1 MSQMNQMSQMI
12 IASKEKEPK
21 EIKKLKEPKD
31 TKTKPKMKLMTMSMA
46 VSDPDVEV
54 SETVSQSP
62 ASTNELDQKYQ
73 QKTDKEHILDNPDTY
88 IGSIENVSG
97 PMYILDNQKI
107 IQKEIDYNPA
117 LYKLFDEG
125 ITNCRDHRVR
135 TENKKKVDETTD
147 VVTSIHIEITNN
159 KITMT
164 NNGDGIDIEQ
174 HPTYKTW
181 IPELIFA
188 HLRTSTN
195 YNKDEQKTTGGKN
208 GFGFKLVLIWST
220 WGEIETVDAKRELK
234 YHQVFENNLDIIHK
248 PKITPCKKKP
258 YTMVSFIPDYKR
270 LGLKGLS
277 EDMLNLFQ
285 RRVYDIAG
293 ITTKDVKVK
302 FNEDLLP
309 VKDFGQYIQ
318 LFNDQDKVSESHEC
332 WGYSVCLSD
341 EFKQVSFVNGIFTSK
356 GGKHVDYIVQ
366 QITKK
371 MIAYIL
377 KKKKIE
383 VKPSTIK
390 EQLTI
395 FLNST
400 IVNPSFD
407 SQTKDYLN
415 TPSSKFG
422 SSCTVSDKFIE
433 KLAALGVLNTSCELS
448 EVKEK
453 KESKKTDGAKTKTI
467 RGVLKLIDA
476 NYAGTKKSS
485 ECILILCEGDSAK
498 SGIVS
503 GLAANDRNIYGIYP
517 MKGKLLNVRG
527 EGPKKIND
535 NHEITD
541 IKKILGLESGKTY
554 KDVED
559 LRYGKVLIMTDQD
572 LDGSHIKGLVIN
584 MFEWLW
590 PSLLK
595 IGGFIGFM
603 NTPILKATKGSK
615 SLSFY
620 NDNEYETW
628 KETNDNGSG
637 WKVKYYK
644 GLGTSTGKEFREYF
658 EHKKIVEI
666 EVGEKDTE
674 DMDMLFNKKKAE
686 LRKEWLTNYDR
697 DAHVDTSLT
706 HITLGNFIH
715 KEIIHFS
722 KYDCDRS
729 IPNLMDGL
737 KVSQRKILF
746 SAFEKNLISEIKV
759 AQFSGYV
766 SEHSGYHHGE
776 ASLNGAIVH
785 MAQDFVGSNNI
796 NLLMPNGQFG
806 TRLQGGKDSASE
818 RYIFTNLNKITRL
831 LFKKAD
837 DAILHYLDDDGMP
850 VEPIFYIPIIPMVL
864 VNGAEGIGT
873 GFSTKIPCFNP
884 KALIQYIRNVI
895 QHKEPNRD
903 LVPYYKG
910 FKGTI
915 EQENETRFITKGVFT
930 MNKNKIEITELPID
944 TWNEDYIIF
953 LEKLLEDGTIKDYKD
968 LSTDKHVNIQI
979 QCSINESEIE
989 KTLRLSSTLS
999 ITNMNLFNEKEKLTH
1014 YTKPHEIIDDFIL
1027 KRIGYYDKR
1036 KQHIIDVLEKELI
1049 LLKNKYN
1056 YIQQVLDGT
1065 IDLRKKTSEQ
1075 IYTILEDMGYAK
1087 IEGYNYL
1094 IKMTMDS
1101 VSIENVETLKKQ
1113 YESKEK
1119 ELAIIKK
1126 TTIEETWLNELS
1138 DLEKVI

>member
-1 MSQMNQMSQMI
+1 M
-12 IASKEKEPK
+12 ASKSAKS
-21 EIKKLKEPKD
+21 I
-31 TKTKPKMKLMTMSMA
+31 
-46 VSDPDVEV
+46 VSGPG
-54 SETVSQSP
+54 
-62 ASTNELDQKYQ
+62 LDEKYQ

-97 PMYILDNQKI
+97 PMYIYDEKI
-107 IQKEIDYNPA
+107 IQKDIDYNPA

-135 TENKKKVDETTD
+135 TEIKKKTDNTTD
-147 VVTSIHIEITNN
+147 VVTSIHIEIANN

-164 NNGDGIDIEQ
+164 NNGDGIDVEE
-174 HPTYKTW
+174 HPTYKIW
-181 IPELIFA
+181 IPELIFG

-234 YHQVFENNLDIIHK
+234 YHQVFENNLDVIHK
-248 PKITPCKKKP
+248 PKITSCKKNP
-258 YTMVSFIPDYKR
+258 YTRVSFIPDYKR
-270 LGLKGLS
+270 LGLQGLS
-277 EDMLNLFQ
+277 QDMLKLFQ

-302 FNEDLLP
+302 YNEEQLP
-309 VKDFGQYIQ
+309 VKDFNQYIQ
-318 LFNDQDKVSESHEC
+318 LFNDQDKVSESHDC

-341 EFKQVSFVNGIFTSK
+341 EFKQISFVNGIFTSK

-371 MIAYIL
+371 MVAYIL
-377 KKKKIE
+377 KKKKVE
-383 VKPSTIK
+383 VKPSIIK
-390 EQLTI
+390 EQITV

-448 EVKEK
+448 DVKEK

-467 RGVLKLIDA
+467 RGVTKLIDA
-476 NYAGTKKSS
+476 NYAGTKKSD
-485 ECILILCEGDSAK
+485 ECVLILCEGDSAK

-527 EGPKKIND
+527 ELPKKIND
-535 NHEITD
+535 NQEIKD
-541 IKKILGLESGKTY
+541 IKKILGLESGKIY
-554 KDVED
+554 ENACD
-559 LRYGKVLIMTDQD
+559 LRYSKVLIMTDQD

-584 MFEWLW
+584 MFECLW
-590 PSLLK
+590 PSLLQ
-595 IGGFIGFM
+595 ISGFIGFM
-603 NTPILKATKGSK
+603 NTPILKATKGTK

-620 NDNEYETW
+620 NDNEYEAW
-628 KETNDNGSG
+628 KQTSDNG

-658 EHKKIVEI
+658 ENKKIVEI

-706 HITLGNFIH
+706 QITLGNFIH

-746 SAFEKNLISEIKV
+746 SAFEKNLINEIKV

-818 RYIFTNLNKITRL
+818 RYIFTKLNTVTRF
-831 LFKKAD
+831 LFKKSD
-837 DAILHYLDDDGMP
+837 DAILQYLDDDGTC
-850 VEPIFYIPIIPMVL
+850 VEPIFYIPIIPLVL

-884 KALIQYIRNVI
+884 KVLIQYIRDVI
-895 QHKEPNRD
+895 THKEPNKD
-903 LVPYYKG
+903 LIPYYKG
-910 FKGTI
+910 FKGSI
-915 EQENETRFITKGVFT
+915 YFDNDSKVSPRFITNGVFT
-930 MNKNKIEITELPID
+930 MNKNKIDITELPIG

-953 LEKLLEDGTIKDYKD
+953 LEKLVEDGTIKDYKD
-968 LSTDKHVNIQI
+968 LSTDKNVNIQI
-979 QCSINESEIE
+979 QIQNQMDDIE
-989 KTLRLSSTLS
+989 KTLKLTTTLS
-999 ITNMNLFNEKEKLTH
+999 ISNMNLFNEKEKLTH
-1014 YTKPHEIIDDFIL
+1014 YEKPHEIIDDFIL
-1027 KRIGYYDKR
+1027 KRIGYYTKR
-1036 KQHIIDVLEKELI
+1036 KEHIIQILEKELI
-1049 LLKNKYN
+1049 LLQNKYK
-1056 YIQQVLDGT
+1056 YIQQVLDGS
-1065 IDLRKKTSEQ
+1065 IDLRKKTTEQ
-1075 IYTILEDMGYAK
+1075 IYKILQDLTYVK
-1087 IEGYNYL
+1087 IDDSYNYL

-1113 YESKEK
+1113 FETKEK
-1119 ELAIIKK
+1119 ELKIIKK
-1126 TTIEETWLNELS
+1126 TTIEESWLNELS
-1138 DLEKVI
+1138 DLEKII

>member
-1 MSQMNQMSQMI
+1 MANKTSMS
-12 IASKEKEPK
+12 AS
-21 EIKKLKEPKD
+21 
-31 TKTKPKMKLMTMSMA
+31 
-46 VSDPDVEV
+46 
-54 SETVSQSP
+54 
-62 ASTNELDQKYQ
+62 NLDEKYQ

-97 PMYILDNQKI
+97 PMYIYEDKI
-107 IQKEIDYNPA
+107 IQKDIDYNPA

-135 TENKKKVDETTD
+135 TEIKKKTDDTTD
-147 VVTSIHIEITNN
+147 VVTSIHIEIANN

-164 NNGDGIDIEQ
+164 NNGDGIDVEQ
-174 HPTYKTW
+174 HPTYKIW
-181 IPELIFA
+181 IPELIFG

-234 YHQVFENNLDIIHK
+234 YHQVFENNLDLIHK
-248 PKITPCKKKP
+248 PKITACKKKP
-258 YTMVSFIPDYKR
+258 YTRVSFIPDYKR
-270 LGLKGLS
+270 LGLQGLS
-277 EDMLNLFQ
+277 DDMLKLFQ

-302 FNEDLLP
+302 YNEDQLP
-309 VKDFGQYIQ
+309 VKDFNQYIQ
-318 LFNDQDKVSESHEC
+318 LFNDQDKVSESQDC

-341 EFKQVSFVNGIFTSK
+341 EFKQISFVNGIFTSK

-371 MIAYIL
+371 MVAYIL
-377 KKKKIE
+377 KKKKVE
-383 VKPSTIK
+383 VKPSIIK
-390 EQLTI
+390 EQITI

-453 KESKKTDGAKTKTI
+453 KESKKTDGAKTKSI
-467 RGVLKLIDA
+467 RGIPKLIDA
-476 NYAGTKKSS
+476 NYAGTKKSG

-527 EGPKKIND
+527 EVLKKINE
-535 NHEITD
+535 NKEIAE
-541 IKKILGLESGKTY
+541 IKKILGLETGKTY
-554 KDVED
+554 KDVEE
-559 LRYGKVLIMTDQD
+559 LRYGKVLFMTDQD
-572 LDGSHIKGLVIN
+572 LDGSHIKGLGIN
-584 MFEWLW
+584 MFECLW
-590 PSLLK
+590 PSLLQ
-595 IGGFIGFM
+595 ITGFIGFM
-603 NTPILKATKGSK
+603 NTPILKATKGTK

-620 NDNEYETW
+620 NDNEYEAW
-628 KETNDNGSG
+628 KQSTPHDG

-686 LRKEWLTNYDR
+686 QRKEWLTNYDR
-697 DAHVDTSLT
+697 DAHLDTSLT
-706 HITLGNFIH
+706 QITLGNFIH

-746 SAFEKNLISEIKV
+746 SAFEKNLMNEIKV

-818 RYIFTNLNKITRL
+818 RYIFTKLNTVTRFI
-831 LFKKAD
+831 FKKSD
-837 DAILHYLDDDGMP
+837 DAILKYLDDDGTP
-850 VEPIFYIPIIPMVL
+850 VEPIFYIPIIPMVM

-884 KALIQYIRNVI
+884 KVLIQYIRDVI
-895 QHKEPNRD
+895 SDKDPNKD
-903 LVPYYKG
+903 LIPYYKG

-915 EQENETRFITKGVFT
+915 EQDNDTKLTTQCRFMTKGVFT
-930 MNKNKIEITELPID
+930 INKNKIDITELPIG
-944 TWNEDYIIF
+944 TWNEDYIVF
-953 LEKLLEDGTIKDYKD
+953 LEKLVEDGTIKDYKD
-968 LSTDKHVNIQI
+968 LSTDKNVNIQI
-979 QCSINESEIE
+979 QLQNQMDDIE
-989 KTLRLSSTLS
+989 KTLKLTTTLS
-999 ITNMNLFNEKEKLTH
+999 ISNMNLFNEKEKLTH
-1014 YTKPHEIIDDFIL
+1014 YEKPHEIIDDFIL
-1027 KRIGYYDKR
+1027 KRIGYYEKR
-1036 KQHIIDVLEKELI
+1036 KQHIIQVLEKELI
-1049 LLKNKYN
+1049 LLQNKYK
-1056 YIQQVLDGT
+1056 YIQQMIDGS
-1065 IDLRKKTSEQ
+1065 IDLRKKTTEQ
-1075 IYTILEDMGYAK
+1075 IYTILQDLAYVK
-1087 IEGYNYL
+1087 IDDSYNYL

-1101 VSIENVETLKKQ
+1101 VSIENIETLKKQ
-1113 YESKEK
+1113 FESKEK
-1119 ELAIIKK
+1119 ELKLIKK
-1126 TTIEETWLNELS
+1126 TTIEESWLNELN
-1138 DLEKVI
+1138 DLEKII

>member
-1 MSQMNQMSQMI
+1 M
-12 IASKEKEPK
+12 ASKSK
-21 EIKKLKEPKD
+21 I
-31 TKTKPKMKLMTMSMA
+31 M
-46 VSDPDVEV
+46 
-54 SETVSQSP
+54 QSG
-62 ASTNELDQKYQ
+62 LDEKYQ

-97 PMYILDNQKI
+97 PMYIYDEKI
-107 IQKEIDYNPA
+107 IQKDIDYNPA

-135 TENKKKVDETTD
+135 TEIKKKTDDTTD
-147 VVTSIHIEITNN
+147 VVTSIHIEISNN

-164 NNGDGIDIEQ
+164 NNGDGIDVEE
-174 HPTYKTW
+174 HPTYKIW
-181 IPELIFA
+181 IPEMIFG

-220 WGEIETVDAKRELK
+220 WGEIETVDAKRQLK
-234 YHQVFENNLDIIHK
+234 YHQVFENNLDLIHK
-248 PKITPCKKKP
+248 PKITSCSKKP
-258 YTMVSFIPDYKR
+258 YTRVSFIPDYKR
-270 LGLKGLS
+270 LGIAGLS
-277 EDMLNLFQ
+277 DDMLKLFQ

-302 FNEDLLP
+302 YNEEQLP
-309 VKDFGQYIQ
+309 VKDFNQYIQ
-318 LFNDQDKVSESHEC
+318 LFNDQDKVSESQDC

-341 EFKQVSFVNGIFTSK
+341 EFRQISFVNGIFTSK

-371 MIAYIL
+371 MVAYIL
-377 KKKKIE
+377 KKKKVE
-383 VKPSTIK
+383 VKPSIIK

-453 KESKKTDGAKTKTI
+453 KESKKTDGAKTKSI
-467 RGVLKLIDA
+467 RGIPKLIDA
-476 NYAGTKKSS
+476 NYAGTKKSG

-527 EGPKKIND
+527 EVLKKINE
-535 NHEITD
+535 NKEIAE
-541 IKKILGLESGKTY
+541 IKKILGLETGKTY
-554 KDVED
+554 KDVDE
-559 LRYGKVLIMTDQD
+559 LRYGKVLFMTDQD
-572 LDGSHIKGLVIN
+572 LDGSHIKGLGIN
-584 MFEWLW
+584 MFECLW
-590 PSLLK
+590 PSLLQ
-595 IGGFIGFM
+595 ISGFIGFM
-603 NTPILKATKGSK
+603 NTPILKATKGTK

-620 NDNEYETW
+620 NDNEYEAW
-628 KETNDNGSG
+628 KQTSDNG

-686 LRKEWLTNYDR
+686 QRKEWLTNYDR
-697 DAHVDTSLT
+697 DVHVDTSLT
-706 HITLGNFIH
+706 QITLGNFIH

-746 SAFEKNLISEIKV
+746 SAFEKNLTNEIKV

-818 RYIFTNLNKITRL
+818 RYIFTKLNMVTRF
-831 LFKKAD
+831 LFKKSD
-837 DAILHYLDDDGMP
+837 DAILKYLDDDGTP
-850 VEPIFYIPIIPMVL
+850 VEPIFYIPIIPLVL

-884 KALIQYIRNVI
+884 KVLIQYIRDAI
-895 QHKEPNRD
+895 THKEPNKV
-903 LVPYYKG
+903 LIPYYKG
-910 FKGTI
+910 FKGIIAADNDSKTS
-915 EQENETRFITKGVFT
+915 RFITTGVFSI
-930 MNKNKIEITELPID
+930 NKNKIDITELPIG
-944 TWNEDYIIF
+944 TWNEDYIVF
-953 LEKLLEDGTIKDYKD
+953 LEKLVEDGTIKDYKD
-968 LSTDKHVNIQI
+968 LSTDKNVNIQI
-979 QCSINESEIE
+979 QLQNQMDDIE
-989 KTLRLSSTLS
+989 KTLKLTSTLS
-999 ITNMNLFNEKEKLTH
+999 ISNMNLFNEKEKLTH
-1014 YTKPHEIIDDFIL
+1014 YENPHEIIDDFIL
-1027 KRIGYYDKR
+1027 KRIGYYEKR
-1036 KQHIIDVLEKELI
+1036 KQHIIQVLEKELI
-1049 LLKNKYN
+1049 LLQNKYK
-1056 YIQQVLDGT
+1056 YIQQVLDGS
-1065 IDLRKKTSEQ
+1065 IDLRKKTTEQ
-1075 IYTILEDMGYAK
+1075 IYTILNEYVK
-1087 IEGYNYL
+1087 IDDSYNYL

-1101 VSIENVETLKKQ
+1101 VSIENIETLKKQ
-1113 YESKEK
+1113 FESKQK
-1119 ELAIIKK
+1119 ELNLIKK
-1126 TTIEETWLNELS
+1126 TTIEESWLNELS
-1138 DLEKVI
+1138 DLEKII

>member
-1 MSQMNQMSQMI
+1 M
-12 IASKEKEPK
+12 AS
-21 EIKKLKEPKD
+21 
-31 TKTKPKMKLMTMSMA
+31 LMT
-46 VSDPDVEV
+46 
-54 SETVSQSP
+54 QSL
-62 ASTNELDQKYQ
+62 SLDEKYQ

-88 IGSIENVSG
+88 IGSIENISG
-97 PMYILDNQKI
+97 PMYIYDEKI
-107 IQKEIDYNPA
+107 IQKDIDYNPA

-135 TENKKKVDETTD
+135 TEIKKKIDDTTD
-147 VVTSIHIEITNN
+147 VVTSIHIEISNN

-164 NNGDGIDIEQ
+164 NNGDGIDVEE
-174 HPTYKTW
+174 HPTYKIW
-181 IPELIFA
+181 IPELIFG

-234 YHQVFENNLDIIHK
+234 YHQVFENNLDVIHK
-248 PKITPCKKKP
+248 PKITACKKKP
-258 YTMVSFIPDYKR
+258 YTRVSFIPDYKR
-270 LGLKGLS
+270 LGLEGLS
-277 EDMLNLFQ
+277 DDMLKLFQ

-302 FNEDLLP
+302 YNEDQLP

-318 LFNDQDKVSESHEC
+318 LFNDQDKVSESQDC
-332 WGYSVCLSD
+332 WSYSVCLSD
-341 EFKQVSFVNGIFTSK
+341 EFKQISFVNGIFTSK

-371 MIAYIL
+371 MVAYIL
-377 KKKKIE
+377 KKKKVE
-383 VKPSTIK
+383 VKPSIIK
-390 EQLTI
+390 EQITV

-467 RGVLKLIDA
+467 RGIPKLIDA
-476 NYAGTKKSS
+476 NYAGTKKSG

-503 GLAANDRNIYGIYP
+503 GLAANDRNTYGIYP

-527 EGPKKIND
+527 EVLKKINE
-535 NHEITD
+535 NKEIAE
-541 IKKILGLESGKTY
+541 IKKILGLETGKTY
-554 KDVED
+554 KDVEE
-559 LRYGKVLIMTDQD
+559 LRYGKVLFMTDQD
-572 LDGSHIKGLVIN
+572 LDGSHIKGLGIN
-584 MFEWLW
+584 MFECLW

-595 IGGFIGFM
+595 ISGFIGFM
-603 NTPILKATKGSK
+603 NTPILKASKGLK

-620 NDNEYETW
+620 NDNEYEAW
-628 KETNDNGSG
+628 KESNAGSG

-697 DAHVDTSLT
+697 DVHLDTSLT
-706 HITLGNFIH
+706 QITLGNFIH
-715 KEIIHFS
+715 KEVIHFS

-746 SAFEKNLISEIKV
+746 SAFEKNLTTEIKV

-818 RYIFTNLNKITRL
+818 RYIYTKLNTVTL
-831 LFKKAD
+831 CLFKKAD
-837 DAILHYLDDDGMP
+837 NAILKYLDDDGTP

-884 KALIQYIRNVI
+884 KDLIQYIRCVI
-895 QHKEPNRD
+895 QQKEPNKE
-903 LVPYYKG
+903 LIPYYKG

-915 EQENETRFITKGVFT
+915 QQENESRFITKGVYKET
-930 MNKNKIEITELPID
+930 KNKIDITELPIG

-953 LEKLLEDGTIKDYKD
+953 LEKLVEDGTIKDYKD
-968 LSTDKHVNIQI
+968 LSTDKNVNIQI
-979 QCSINESEIE
+979 VMNTTGASEDIE
-989 KTLRLSSTLS
+989 KTLKLTSTLS

-1014 YTKPHEIIDDFIL
+1014 YTKAHEIIDDFIL
-1027 KRIGYYDKR
+1027 KRIGYYEVR
-1036 KQHIIDVLEKELI
+1036 KLHIINVLEKDLI
-1049 LLKNKYN
+1049 LLENKYK
-1056 YIQQVLDGT
+1056 YIQQVLDGS
-1065 IDLRKKTSEQ
+1065 IDLRKKTTDQ
-1075 IYTILEDMGYAK
+1075 INKVLEDLKFIK
-1087 IEGYNYL
+1087 IDGYNYL

-1113 YESKEK
+1113 YETKQK
-1119 ELAIIKK
+1119 ELELIKK
-1126 TTIEETWLNELS
+1126 TSIEETWMNELN

>member
-1 MSQMNQMSQMI
+1 M
-12 IASKEKEPK
+12 ASKSK
-21 EIKKLKEPKD
+21 
-31 TKTKPKMKLMTMSMA
+31 
-46 VSDPDVEV
+46 
-54 SETVSQSP
+54 SP
-62 ASTNELDQKYQ
+62 ISLDEKYQ

-88 IGSIENVSG
+88 IGSIENISG
-97 PMYILDNQKI
+97 PMYIYHEKIVQKD
-107 IQKEIDYNPA
+107 IDYNPA

-135 TENKKKVDETTD
+135 TEIKKKTDDTTD
-147 VVTSIHIEITNN
+147 VVTSIHIEISNN

-164 NNGDGIDIEQ
+164 NNGDGIDVEE
-174 HPTYKTW
+174 HPTYKIW
-181 IPELIFA
+181 IPELIFG

-234 YHQVFENNLDIIHK
+234 YHQVFENNLDLIHK
-248 PKITPCKKKP
+248 PKITACKKKP
-258 YTMVSFIPDYKR
+258 YTRVSFIPDYKR
-270 LGLKGLS
+270 LGLQGLS
-277 EDMLNLFQ
+277 DDMLKLFQ

-302 FNEDLLP
+302 YNEEQLP

-318 LFNDQDKVSESHEC
+318 LFNDQEKVSETHDC

-341 EFKQVSFVNGIFTSK
+341 EFKQISFVNGIFTSK

-371 MIAYIL
+371 MVAYIL
-377 KKKKIE
+377 KKKKVE
-383 VKPSTIK
+383 VKPSIIK
-390 EQLTI
+390 EQITV

-415 TPSSKFG
+415 TPFSKFG
-422 SSCTVSDKFIE
+422 SSCIVSDKFIE

-448 EVKEK
+448 DVKEK

-467 RGVLKLIDA
+467 RGVTKLIDA
-476 NYAGTKKSS
+476 NYAGTKKSD
-485 ECILILCEGDSAK
+485 ECVLILCEGDSAK

-527 EGPKKIND
+527 ELPKKIND
-535 NHEITD
+535 NQEIKD

-554 KDVED
+554 ENALD
-559 LRYGKVLIMTDQD
+559 LRYSKVLIMTDQD

-584 MFEWLW
+584 MFECLW
-590 PSLLK
+590 PSLLQ
-595 IGGFIGFM
+595 ISGFIGFM
-603 NTPILKATKGSK
+603 NTPILKATKGTK

-620 NDNEYETW
+620 NDNEYEAW
-628 KETNDNGSG
+628 KQTSDNG

-706 HITLGNFIH
+706 QITLGNFIH

-746 SAFEKNLISEIKV
+746 SAFEKNLINEIKV

-785 MAQDFVGSNNI
+785 MAQDFVGSNNV

-818 RYIFTNLNKITRL
+818 RYIFTKLNTITRF
-831 LFKKAD
+831 LFKKSD
-837 DAILHYLDDDGMP
+837 DAILQYLDDDGTS
-850 VEPIFYIPIIPMVL
+850 VEPIFYIPIIPLVL

-884 KALIQYIRNVI
+884 KVLIQYIRDVI
-895 QHKEPNRD
+895 THKDPNKD
-903 LVPYYKG
+903 LIPYYKG
-910 FKGTI
+910 FKGSI
-915 EQENETRFITKGVFT
+915 SFDNDSKLSSRFITKGLFSA
-930 MNKNKIEITELPID
+930 NKNKIDITELPIG
-944 TWNEDYIIF
+944 TWNEDYIVF
-953 LEKLLEDGTIKDYKD
+953 LEKLVEDGTIKDYKD
-968 LSTDKHVNIQI
+968 LSTDKNVNIQI
-979 QCSINESEIE
+979 QLQNQMDDIE
-989 KTLRLSSTLS
+989 KTLKLTTTLS
-999 ITNMNLFNEKEKLTH
+999 ISNMNLFNEKEKLTH
-1014 YTKPHEIIDDFIL
+1014 YEQPHEIIDDFIL
-1027 KRIGYYDKR
+1027 KRIGYYTKR
-1036 KQHIIDVLEKELI
+1036 KEHIIQVLEKELI
-1049 LLKNKYN
+1049 LLQNKYK
-1056 YIQQVLDGT
+1056 YIQQVLDGS
-1065 IDLRKKTSEQ
+1065 IDLRKKTIEQ
-1075 IYTILEDMGYAK
+1075 IYTILHNLTYVK
-1087 IEGYNYL
+1087 IDDSYNYL

-1113 YESKEK
+1113 FETKEK
-1119 ELAIIKK
+1119 ELNIIKK
-1126 TTIEETWLNELS
+1126 TTIEESWLNELS
-1138 DLEKVI
+1138 DLEKII

>member
-1 MSQMNQMSQMI
+1 M
-12 IASKEKEPK
+12 
-21 EIKKLKEPKD
+21 
-31 TKTKPKMKLMTMSMA
+31 
-46 VSDPDVEV
+46 
-54 SETVSQSP
+54 
-62 ASTNELDQKYQ
+62 
-73 QKTDKEHILDNPDTY
+73 
-88 IGSIENVSG
+88 
-97 PMYILDNQKI
+97 
-107 IQKEIDYNPA
+107 
-117 LYKLFDEG
+117 
-125 ITNCRDHRVR
+125 
-135 TENKKKVDETTD
+135 
-147 VVTSIHIEITNN
+147 
-159 KITMT
+159 
-164 NNGDGIDIEQ
+164 
-174 HPTYKTW
+174 
-181 IPELIFA
+181 
-188 HLRTSTN
+188 
-195 YNKDEQKTTGGKN
+195 
-208 GFGFKLVLIWST
+208 
-220 WGEIETVDAKRELK
+220 GEIETVDAKRELK

-258 YTMVSFIPDYKR
+258 YTRVSFIPDYKR
-270 LGLKGLS
+270 LGLEGLS
-277 EDMLNLFQ
+277 DDMLKLFQ

-302 FNEDLLP
+302 YNEDLLP

-318 LFNDQDKVSESHEC
+318 LFNDQDKVSESHDC
-332 WGYSVCLSD
+332 WSYSVCLSD
-341 EFKQVSFVNGIFTSK
+341 EYKQVSFVNGIFTGK

-371 MIAYIL
+371 MVAYIL
-377 KKKKIE
+377 KKKKVE
-383 VKPSTIK
+383 VKPSIIK
-390 EQLTI
+390 EQITI

-415 TPSSKFG
+415 TPASKFG
-422 SSCTVSDKFIE
+422 SSCVVSDKFIE

-467 RGVLKLIDA
+467 RGIPKLIDA
-476 NYAGTKKSS
+476 NYAGTKKSG

-527 EGPKKIND
+527 EVLKKVNE
-535 NHEITD
+535 NKEISE

-554 KDVED
+554 KDIEE
-559 LRYGKVLIMTDQD
+559 LRYGKVLFMTDQD
-572 LDGSHIKGLVIN
+572 LDGSHIKGLGIN
-584 MFEWLW
+584 MFECLW

-595 IGGFIGFM
+595 IEGFIGFM
-603 NTPILKATKGSK
+603 NTPILKATKGTK

-620 NDNEYETW
+620 NDNEYEAW
-628 KETNDNGSG
+628 KQTDNSTG
-637 WKVKYYK
+637 WKIKYYK

-658 EHKKIVEI
+658 ENKKIVEI
-666 EVGEKDTE
+666 ETGEKDTE

-686 LRKEWLTNYDR
+686 QRKEWLTNYDR

-746 SAFEKNLISEIKV
+746 SAFEKNLVNEIKV

-818 RYIFTNLNKITRL
+818 RYIFTKLNMLTRFI
-831 LFKKAD
+831 FKKSD
-837 DAILHYLDDDGMP
+837 DAILKYLDDDGTP
-850 VEPIFYIPIIPMVL
+850 VEPIFYVPIIPMVL

-884 KALIQYIRNVI
+884 KDLIQYIRDVI
-895 QHKEPNRD
+895 THKTPNQD
-903 LVPYYKG
+903 LIPYYKG

-915 EQENETRFITKGVFT
+915 TKENEYRFITKGKYSQS
-930 MNKNKIEITELPID
+930 KNKIDITELPIG
-944 TWNEDYIIF
+944 TWNEDYIMF
-953 LEKLLEDGTIKDYKD
+953 LEKLVEDGTIKDYKD
-968 LSTDKHVNIQI
+968 LSTDKNVNIQI
-979 QCSINESEIE
+979 VTNNEFDIE
-989 KTLRLSSTLS
+989 KTLKLTSTLS
-999 ITNMNLFNEKEKLTH
+999 ISNMNLFNEKEKLTH
-1014 YTKPHEIIDDFIL
+1014 YRTPNEIVDDFVL
-1027 KRIGYYDKR
+1027 KRISYYEKR
-1036 KQHIIDVLEKELI
+1036 KQYLIQILEKELI
-1049 LLKNKYN
+1049 LLENKYK
-1056 YIQQVLDGT
+1056 YIQQVLDGS
-1065 IDLRKKTSEQ
+1065 IDLRRKTSEE
-1075 IYTILEDMGYAK
+1075 IYTILKGYVK
-1087 IEGYNYL
+1087 IEDSYNYL
-1094 IKMTMDS
+1094 IKMSMDS
-1101 VSIENVETLKKQ
+1101 VSKENVETLKKQ
-1113 YESKEK
+1113 FDSKQK
-1119 ELAIIKK
+1119 ELDIIKK
-1126 TTIEETWLNELS
+1126 TSIEESWLHELN

>member
-1 MSQMNQMSQMI
+1 M
-12 IASKEKEPK
+12 ASKSKG
-21 EIKKLKEPKD
+21 
-31 TKTKPKMKLMTMSMA
+31 SA
-46 VSDPDVEV
+46 SVS
-54 SETVSQSP
+54 
-62 ASTNELDQKYQ
+62 LDEKYQ

-88 IGSIENVSG
+88 IGSIENISG
-97 PMYILDNQKI
+97 PMYIYDQKI
-107 IQKEIDYNPA
+107 IQKDIDYNPA

-135 TENKKKVDETTD
+135 TEIKKQTDDSTD
-147 VVTSIHIEITNN
+147 VVTSIHIEISNN

-164 NNGDGIDIEQ
+164 NNGDGIDVEE
-174 HPTYKTW
+174 HPTYKIW
-181 IPELIFA
+181 IPELIFG

-248 PKITPCKKKP
+248 PKITSCKKKP
-258 YTMVSFIPDYKR
+258 YTRVSFIPDYKR
-270 LGLKGLS
+270 LGLEGLS
-277 EDMLNLFQ
+277 DDMLKLFQ

-302 FNEDLLP
+302 YNEEQLP
-309 VKDFGQYIQ
+309 VKDFNQYIQ
-318 LFNDQDKVSESHEC
+318 LFNDEDKVSETQDC

-341 EFKQVSFVNGIFTSK
+341 EFKQISFVNGIFTSK
-356 GGKHVDYIVQ
+356 GGKHVDYIMQ

-371 MIAYIL
+371 MVAYIL
-377 KKKKIE
+377 KKKKVE
-383 VKPSTIK
+383 VKPSIIK
-390 EQLTI
+390 EQITI

-467 RGVLKLIDA
+467 RGIPKLIDA

-485 ECILILCEGDSAK
+485 ECVLILCEGDSAK

-527 EGPKKIND
+527 EVLKKINE
-535 NHEITD
+535 NKEIAE
-541 IKKILGLESGKTY
+541 IKKILGLEAGKTY
-554 KDVED
+554 KDIEE
-559 LRYGKVLIMTDQD
+559 LRYGKVLFMTDQD
-572 LDGSHIKGLVIN
+572 LDGSHIKGLGIN
-584 MFEWLW
+584 MFECLW

-595 IGGFIGFM
+595 ISGFIGFM
-603 NTPILKATKGSK
+603 NTPILKATKGIK

-620 NDNEYETW
+620 NDNEYEAW
-628 KETNDNGSG
+628 KQTTPHDG

-674 DMDMLFNKKKAE
+674 DMDMLFNKKKSE

-697 DAHVDTSLT
+697 EVHLDTSLT
-706 HITLGNFIH
+706 QITLGNFIH

-746 SAFEKNLISEIKV
+746 SAFEKNLVNEIKV

-818 RYIFTNLNKITRL
+818 RYIFTKLNTITRF

-837 DAILHYLDDDGMP
+837 DSILNYLDDDGTS

-884 KALIQYIRNVI
+884 KVLIQYIRDVI
-895 QHKEPNRD
+895 QHKEPNRE
-903 LVPYYKG
+903 LIPYYKS

-915 EQENETRFITKGVFT
+915 EQDEKEGRFITKGIFKES
-930 MNKNKIEITELPID
+930 KNKIDITELPIG

-953 LEKLLEDGTIKDYKD
+953 LEKLVEDGIIKDYKD
-968 LSTDKHVNIQI
+968 LSTDKNVNIQI
-979 QCSINESEIE
+979 VCNIDASEIE
-989 KTLRLSSTLS
+989 KTLKLTSTLS
-999 ITNMNLFNEKEKLTH
+999 ISNMNLFNEKEKLTH
-1014 YTKPHEIIDDFIL
+1014 YTKPHDIIDDFIV
-1027 KRIGYYDKR
+1027 KRIGYYETR
-1036 KQHIIDVLEKELI
+1036 KQHIIKELEKDLV
-1049 LLKNKYN
+1049 LLENKYK
-1056 YIQQVLDGT
+1056 YIQQVLEDT
-1065 IDLRKKTSEQ
+1065 IDLRKKTTEQ
-1075 IYTILEDMGYAK
+1075 IYTILEKFNYVK
-1087 IEGYNYL
+1087 IEDSFNYL
-1094 IKMTMDS
+1094 IKMAMDS

-1113 YESKEK
+1113 YHTKQK
-1119 ELAIIKK
+1119 ELEIIKK
-1126 TTIEETWLNELS
+1126 TPIEESWLNELN
-1138 DLEKVI
+1138 DLEKII

>member
-1 MSQMNQMSQMI
+1 M
-12 IASKEKEPK
+12 ASKSK
-21 EIKKLKEPKD
+21 
-31 TKTKPKMKLMTMSMA
+31 SS
-46 VSDPDVEV
+46 VV
-54 SETVSQSP
+54 
-62 ASTNELDQKYQ
+62 ASGLDEKYQ

-88 IGSIENVSG
+88 IGSIENISG
-97 PMYILDNQKI
+97 PMYIYDEKI

-135 TENKKKVDETTD
+135 TEIKKKTDDTTD
-147 VVTSIHIEITNN
+147 VVTSIHIEIANN

-164 NNGDGIDIEQ
+164 NNGDGIDVEE
-174 HPTYKTW
+174 HPTYKIW
-181 IPELIFA
+181 IPELIFG

-234 YHQVFENNLDIIHK
+234 YHQIFENNLDLIHK
-248 PKITPCKKKP
+248 PKISACKKKP
-258 YTMVSFIPDYKR
+258 YTRVSFIPDYKR
-270 LGLKGLS
+270 LGIQGLS
-277 EDMLNLFQ
+277 DDMLKLFQ

-302 FNEDLLP
+302 YNEEQLP

-318 LFNDQDKVSESHEC
+318 LFNDQDKVSETHDC

-341 EFKQVSFVNGIFTSK
+341 EFKQISFVNGIFTSK

-371 MIAYIL
+371 MVAYIL
-377 KKKKIE
+377 KKKKVE
-383 VKPSTIK
+383 VKPSIIK
-390 EQLTI
+390 EQITV

-433 KLAALGVLNTSCELS
+433 KLALLGVLNTSCELS

-453 KESKKTDGAKTKTI
+453 KESKKTDGTKTKSI
-467 RGVLKLIDA
+467 RGIPKLIDA
-476 NYAGTKKSS
+476 NYAGTKKSG
-485 ECILILCEGDSAK
+485 ECVLILCEGDSAK

-527 EGPKKIND
+527 EVLKKINE
-535 NHEITD
+535 NKEIAE
-541 IKKILGLESGKTY
+541 IKKILGLETGKIY
-554 KDVED
+554 KDVEE
-559 LRYGKVLIMTDQD
+559 LRYGKVLFMTDQD
-572 LDGSHIKGLVIN
+572 LDGSHIKGLGIN
-584 MFEWLW
+584 MFECLW
-590 PSLLK
+590 PSLLQ
-595 IGGFIGFM
+595 ITGFIGFM
-603 NTPILKATKGSK
+603 NTPILKATKGTK

-620 NDNEYETW
+620 NDNEYEAW
-628 KETNDNGSG
+628 KQSTPHDG

-666 EVGEKDTE
+666 EVGEKDTQ

-686 LRKEWLTNYDR
+686 QRKEWLTNYDR
-697 DAHVDTSLT
+697 DAHLDTSLT
-706 HITLGNFIH
+706 QITLGNFIH

-746 SAFEKNLISEIKV
+746 SSFEKNLMNEIKV

-818 RYIFTNLNKITRL
+818 RYIFTRLNTITRF
-831 LFKKAD
+831 LFKKSD
-837 DAILHYLDDDGMP
+837 DAILKYLDDDGTS
-850 VEPIFYIPIIPMVL
+850 VEPIFYIPIIPLVL
-864 VNGAEGIGT
+864 VNGSEGIGT

-884 KALIQYIRNVI
+884 KTLIQYIRDVI
-895 QHKEPNRD
+895 THKDPNKD
-903 LVPYYKG
+903 LIPYYKG

-915 EQENETRFITKGVFT
+915 EQDNETRFITKGVFT
-930 MNKNKIEITELPID
+930 INKNKIDITELPIG

-953 LEKLLEDGTIKDYKD
+953 LEKLVEDGTIKDYKD
-968 LSTDKHVNIQI
+968 LSTDKNVNIQI
-979 QCSINESEIE
+979 QIQNQMDDIE
-989 KTLRLSSTLS
+989 KTLKLTTTLS
-999 ITNMNLFNEKEKLTH
+999 ISNMNLFNEKEKLTH
-1014 YTKPHEIIDDFIL
+1014 YEKPHEIIDDFIL
-1027 KRIGYYDKR
+1027 KRIGYYTKR
-1036 KQHIIDVLEKELI
+1036 KEHIIQLLEKELI
-1049 LLKNKYN
+1049 LLQNKYK
-1056 YIQQVLDGT
+1056 YIQQVLDGS
-1065 IDLRKKTSEQ
+1065 IDLRKKTTEQ
-1075 IYTILEDMGYAK
+1075 IYTILQDLYVK
-1087 IEGYNYL
+1087 IDDSYNYL

-1113 YESKEK
+1113 FETKEK
-1119 ELAIIKK
+1119 ELNIIKK
-1126 TTIEETWLNELS
+1126 TTIEESWLNELS
-1138 DLEKVI
+1138 DLEKII